1 MLPSLRPLRAM
12 LSLLAAALLA
22 ACSSDSNKNP
32 FQVTVQRCPAVAVVG
47 GTGSLTRF
55 RGTER
60 NAEDILYKA
69 TITATRL
76 KCHQGDDVVSDVA
89 FEIVAQR
96 GPALRGEA
104 DVALPYF
111 VAVLRDNSEIVAK
124 DVYLARLHFSADAER
139 TGTRELIRQRLPTID
154 QARRYDYEILLGFQ
168 LNPEDVTYNLL
179 R

>member
-1 MLPSLRPLRAM
+1 MLTFLRPFRIVLPLVAT
-12 LSLLAAALLA
+12 ALLVG
-22 ACSSDSNKNP
+22 CSSDGNKNP
-32 FQVTVQRCPAVAVVG
+32 FEVTVERCPAVAVVG

-60 NAEDILYKA
+60 NAEDILYEA
-69 TITATRL
+69 TITGTRL
-76 KCHQGDDVVSDVA
+76 QCNQGDDVVSDVA

-139 TGTRELIRQRLPTID
+139 AGTREIVRQRLPTIE

-168 LNPEDVTYNLL
+168 LDPEDVTYNLL